1 MRVRWTGPRG
11 FEGGPQRDPP
21 LHALEVHSV
30 VPVPTR
36 ELNEEVRI
44 LVYNRGLLWSGV
56 RAMEGKNQS
65 ELTKNPLR

>member
-1 MRVRWTGPRG
+1 MRWTGPRG

-21 LHALEVHSV
+21 RALEVHSV

-36 ELNEEVRI
+36 ELSEEVRI
-44 LVYNRGLLWSGV
+44 LVYSRGLLWSGV
-56 RAMEGKNQS
+56 RAMEGENQS

>member
-1 MRVRWTGPRG
+1 MRVRWTGLRG
-11 FEGGPQRDPP
+11 FEGGLQRDPR
-21 LHALEVHSV
+21 ALEVHLA
-30 VPVPTR
+30 VPMPTR

-44 LVYNRGLLWSGV
+44 LVYNRGLLQSGV

>member
-1 MRVRWTGPRG
+1 MRARWTGLRG
-11 FEGGPQRDPP
+11 FEGGPQRDPR
-21 LHALEVHSV
+21 ALEVHSA

-44 LVYNRGLLWSGV
+44 LVYNRGLLQSRV

>member
-1 MRVRWTGPRG
+1 MRWTGLRG
-11 FEGGPQRDPP
+11 FEGGLQRDPR
-21 LHALEVHSV
+21 ALEVHLA
-30 VPVPTR
+30 VPMPTR

-44 LVYNRGLLWSGV
+44 LVYNRGLLQSGV